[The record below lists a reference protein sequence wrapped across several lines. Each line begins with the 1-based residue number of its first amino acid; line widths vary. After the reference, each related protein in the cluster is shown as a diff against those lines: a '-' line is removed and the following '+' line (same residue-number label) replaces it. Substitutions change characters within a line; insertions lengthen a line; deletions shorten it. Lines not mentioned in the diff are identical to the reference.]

1 LFIIITNDNL
11 KALQIT
17 VNRQINSMNVLV
29 MGAGAIGSVFGGFL
43 AKAGHHVCLIARHAH
58 LEAIKKKGLTIE
70 GIWGTHVI
78 KNIAGYESLSALKE
92 KETLRFD
99 AVLLTVKSY
108 DTESA
113 LQSLTAFFP
122 EIPPLVSL
130 QNGLGN
136 IEKIEACAGI
146 EKTIGGRVI
155 FGVEFMEPGR
165 VSVTVSADKTM
176 LGGLPG
182 GIDRSFVER
191 LAKELTEA
199 GIPAEEVD
207 DINKYIWGKV
217 LYNCALNGLAT
228 LMNVHYGVLLAS
240 DCTREIMLR
249 VVTEI
254 FCVLKA
260 SGITLEWRE
269 PEEYT
274 ELLLSTLIPRTFDHH
289 PSMLQDI
296 LRHKRTEID
305 ALNGAVV
312 QIGRE
317 QGIDLPYNWAITR
330 LMKAHEALNC
340 RQNEKCA

>member
-1 LFIIITNDNL
+1 MKIL
-11 KALQIT
+11 
-17 VNRQINSMNVLV
+17 VL
-29 MGAGAIGSVFGGFL
+29 GAGAIGSVFGGFL
-43 AKAGHHVCLIARHAH
+43 AKAGHHVCLVTRHAH
-58 LEAIKKKGLTIE
+58 LEEIKKRGLIIE
-70 GIWGTHVI
+70 GIWGRHVI
-78 KNIAGYESLSALKE
+78 LNMACYESLSALKE
-92 KETLRFD
+92 KERDRFD
-99 AVLLTVKSY
+99 VVLLTVKSY

-113 LQSLTAFFP
+113 LQSLTACFP
-122 EIPPLVSL
+122 ETPPIVSL

-136 IEKIEACAGI
+136 IEKIEAYAGR

-155 FGVEFMEPGR
+155 FGVEFMAPGR
-165 VSVTVSADKTM
+165 VNVTVSADKTM

-182 GIDRSFVER
+182 GIDRALVEH
-191 LAKELTEA
+191 LARELTAA
-199 GIPAEEVD
+199 GIAAEATD

-240 DCTREIMLR
+240 DSTMEIMCQ

-254 FCVLKA
+254 FDVLRA
-260 SGITLEWRE
+260 SGIMLDWRE

-274 ELLLSTLIPRTFDHH
+274 ELLFSTLIPRTFDHH

-312 QIGRE
+312 QMGRE
-317 QGIDLPYNWAITR
+317 QGIDLPYNWAITKFI
-330 LMKAHEALNC
+330 KAHEELNC
-340 RQNEKCA
+340 RQ